1 MKRASIVTGVAA
13 AAALLGLV
21 VWMNRPGAATAYGQE
36 AKGDAA
42 KEDPHVISV
51 SGSATVR
58 VTPDSAR
65 LFFTVVSYAEQ
76 IRAARTDNAG
86 KVQKLMKALAD
97 LKVSDLKS
105 KSDDLKVEQLV
116 DRDDGRALPRV
127 IGYRVTNSFTVL
139 VENADRVRL
148 SADASRVLDTV
159 LENGGTGIS
168 QIVFFKKGV
177 AAEQLRRQAM
187 TKAVE
192 DALANARA
200 LLAGMKRDKLEPLS
214 VSATPRYREDPLSSA
229 NATTIQ
235 AWVPGA
241 NEGVSTALV
250 AGDLQFQC
258 DVTLTCR
265 Y

>member
-1 MKRASIVTGVAA
+1 MKRASIVTGVATV
-13 AAALLGLV
+13 AALVGIV

-36 AKGDAA
+36 AKAEAA

-58 VTPDSAR
+58 VKPDSAR
-65 LFFTVVSYAEQ
+65 LYFTVVSYAEQ
-76 IRAARTDNAG
+76 IRPARADNAG
-86 KVQKLMKALAD
+86 KVQKLKKALAE
-97 LKVSDLKS
+97 LKIPDLKS

-127 IGYRVTNSFTVL
+127 VGYKVINSFTVL
-139 VENADRVRL
+139 VENEDRAKL
-148 SADASRVLDTV
+148 STDSSRALDAV

-168 QIVFFKKGV
+168 QIEFFKKGV
-177 AAEQLRRQAM
+177 EVEQLRRQAM

-200 LLAGMKRDKLEPLS
+200 ILAGIKRDKLEPLAVS
-214 VSATPRYREDPLSSA
+214 VTPRYRESPFS

-235 AWVPGA
+235 NTVVPGGGEA
-241 NEGVSTALV
+241 ASTALV
-250 AGDLQFQC
+250 AGDLRFEC
-258 DVTLTCR
+258 DVSLTCR